1 MTEVIPHMAFQQTKA
16 QNKHPTIQV
25 VVIRLIAQMVLYKF
39 SLMNKVR

>member
-1 MTEVIPHMAFQQTKA
+1 MTEVIPHMAFQQTEV